1 MRTIVHTLG
10 YNIPTL
16 IEECTES
23 LRSLNEGFEY
33 THVIADLGYP
43 LHNSRYLWEDKPRDI
58 SIQKRENLFKNEKT
72 SAVHHSDLVKF
83 NNKGVS
89 GNWTTIAKL
98 YDVKDGDVLIGADP
112 DERPMDKGWVKAMSE
127 VMQADKDIAI
137 CSLML
142 PELMA
147 LEGFFENYILAER
160 MLNGHR
166 VWYGKAMCQWA
177 LIAISGRFIEKAGGV
192 PAPNVA
198 PIYGWIENAC
208 GALMNHYGMT
218 WVMLPDY
225 RVQHIASSPLA
236 QEWKNEMVTEAGMN
250 AGQIDFE
257 TWLERK
263 S

>member
-1 MRTIVHTLG
+1 MRTIVNTLG
-10 YNIPTL
+10 YNIPDL
-16 IEECTES
+16 IEETTIS
-23 LRSLNEGFEY
+23 LRELNEGFDY

-43 LHNSRYLWEDKPRDI
+43 LENSRHNWGKTPLYHTETKID
-58 SIQKRENLFKNEKT
+58 NLQNN
-72 SAVHHSDLVKF
+72 AIVADQYNSDLVKF
-83 NNKGVS
+83 KNKGVS

-112 DERPMDKGWVKAMSE
+112 DERPMDKGWVKAISE

-208 GALMNHYGMT
+208 GALMHHYGMT

>member
-10 YNIPTL
+10 YNIPDL
-16 IEECTES
+16 IKETTIS
-23 LRSLNEGFEY
+23 LRELNEGFDY

-43 LHNSRYLWEDKPRDI
+43 LVGG
-58 SIQKRENLFKNEKT
+58 RENWTLIPDQTGKVINLNRN
-72 SAVHHSDLVKF
+72 AVTAIDYHSDLVKF
-83 NNKGVS
+83 KNKGVS

-166 VWYGKAMCQWA
+166 VWYGKSMCQWA

-208 GALMNHYGMT
+208 GALMHHYGMT